1 MNLNE
6 MTGLQFMQAH
16 AQGLL
21 PKPGMAI
28 TVPMEFELVEPNRV
42 VFLVTANETHTN
54 PVGGVHGGFAATVLD
69 SVTACAIST
78 TLAVGERC
86 TTIELNVKMCKAIPF
101 NTQLRAEGTVINVTN
116 RLAIAEGY
124 IRDENG
130 VLYAYGTSTCM
141 MLR

>member
-1 MNLNE
+1 MNLKE

-21 PKPGMAI
+21 PKPGMAV

-42 VFLVTANETHTN
+42 VFFVTANETHTN
-54 PVGGVHGGFAATVLD
+54 PGGGVHGGFSAAVLD
-69 SVTACAIST
+69 SVTACAICT
-78 TLAVGERC
+78 TLAQGESC
-86 TTIELNVKMCKAIPF
+86 TTIELNVKMCKPIPF
-101 NTQLRAEGTVINVTN
+101 NKQLRAEGKVINVSN

-124 IRDENG
+124 IRDEND